1 MKTEHENANFP
12 NLKSRQRR
20 RFNETR
26 SLLSM
31 NFSWP
36 INFAAENSSTSR
48 LHIHIMRYAANRKLE
63 RELIKNFFPTNEEV
77 GFLLDDFYNSH
88 QPRNIFITYRH
99 NSGTCAN
106 LGKPIR
112 LLLLTS
118 CSRSSPEISSLTP
131 AKTQQFIFFRYE
143 TFHNNDNVVL
153 ICLRMKTSTQHKF
166 NILSTLNNFTGV
178 IK

>member
-1 MKTEHENANFP
+1 MPQT
-12 NLKSRQRR
+12 
-20 RFNETR
+20 
-26 SLLSM
+26 
-31 NFSWP
+31 
-36 INFAAENSSTSR
+36 ENSNESSS
-48 LHIHIMRYAANRKLE
+48 
-63 RELIKNFFPTNEEV
+63 KNFFPTNEEV
-77 GFLLDDFYNSH
+77 GFLLDDFYNSQ

-99 NSGTCAN
+99 NNGTCAN
-106 LGKPIR
+106 LGNPIR

-143 TFHNNDNVVL
+143 KFHNNDNNVVL

-178 IK
+178 IKWQKLCARNDAIKVSFFGSLFILQHQQLFQCQCCVCCLRMAKSWW